1 MRKQFGFTLTEMMV
15 TIVILGI
22 IVGVAFP
29 AYKNQV
35 SSTRR
40 SAAAGCLNEYA
51 QFMERVY
58 TTNLTYASNNGAS
71 LSSLPATNCSKNLSG
86 LYTFNF
92 TKDVSTFTITATP
105 AGSQTG
111 DVCGALT
118 INQIGDR
125 TANGSSDEAMVRKC
139 W

>member
-58 TTNLTYASNNGAS
+58 TTNLTYASNNGAA
-71 LSSLPATNCSKNLSG
+71 LSSLPVTNCSKNLSG
-86 LYTFNF
+86 LYTFTFN
-92 TKDVSTFTITATP
+92 KDVSTFTISAAP
-105 AGSQTG
+105 AGGQIG
-111 DVCGALT
+111 DACGVLT
-118 INQIGDR
+118 INQLGDR
-125 TANGSSDEAMVRKC
+125 TANGASDDAAIRRC

>member
-22 IVGVAFP
+22 VVGVAFP

-51 QFMERVY
+51 QFMERVFS
-58 TTNLTYASNNGAS
+58 TNMTYVSNNGAA
-71 LSSLPATNCSKNLSG
+71 LSTLPQTNCSKNLAG
-86 LYTFNF
+86 LYTFTFNNAA
-92 TKDVSTFTITATP
+92 TTFTITATP
-105 AGSQTG
+105 AGGQIG
-111 DVCGALT
+111 DACGVLT
-118 INQIGDR
+118 IDQLGDR
-125 TANGSSDEAMVRKC
+125 TANGRADAATVNSC